1 MLTNNEIMEARD
13 KATLL
18 SIARPWP
25 IALTLATYLP
35 AGDLINLART
45 SIPLRAALH
54 GLQTPS
60 PADLQL
66 TSYSRSRPAL
76 HIGDHQTS
84 YWKRLKQAAPFLC
97 ASPTHT
103 KGSSPRPCRYCST
116 PICEACIVKDSF
128 AKGSANTFKN
138 RCRFLCKGCWN
149 SGNPH
154 RRCRFKDDRDSPQ
167 GGASRYNF
175 APGDGEFCA
184 CTIKDDGWLCI
195 SCKNMQNTE
204 ANASGSLQCFGEACS
219 VALEEDKDRRRIC
232 LWCDRPILRGRASFG
247 SRLAFD
253 QKMQD
258 ARAKR
263 GLSFE
268 DRTKKQQ
275 KLYRMSRRELRG
287 KEAVAQDPLA
297 DAPQF
302 VRHLD
307 TMNYQRFMRREHA
320 PSGEQVYQSKLGRWV
335 YDRNFLIEIG
345 RCCKRL
351 PKRSEFRNLTTRDGK
366 EPGRTNLEAGYWK
379 YENRG
384 NKRKQRDKRRQLE
397 PVSVL
402 ARAQSAEQ
410 VEADLPESE
419 TTGMNDDYAVALALQ
434 YELDREMAE
443 SLNAE
448 FVADAA
454 EVDTTQCERDPADS
468 DSDSD
473 DGSFSTARDF
483 TVEADQDIRDRQR
496 TLHHELTNDSV
507 FQNQKQSSNAT
518 LTYDSEN
525 ASLPSGLDDSQSS
538 IVPEPSLDLN
548 VTSNDLTSPPSLQT
562 QPEAEVD
569 GSNHQPNIEGPNEQ
583 STAGSFPGDRSPLYT
598 G

>member
-13 KATLL
+13 RATLL

-45 SIPLRAALH
+45 SILLRAALH
-54 GLQTPS
+54 GLQPPS
-60 PADLQL
+60 PADLQF

-103 KGSSPRPCRYCST
+103 KGSGPRPCRYCST
-116 PICEACIVKDSF
+116 PICEACIVRDSF
-128 AKGSANTFKN
+128 AKGSENTFKN
-138 RCRFLCKGCWN
+138 RYRFLCKGCWN

-154 RRCRFKDDRDSPQ
+154 RRCRFKGDRDSPQ

-195 SCKNMQNTE
+195 SCKTMQNTE
-204 ANASGSLQCFGEACS
+204 ANASGSQQCFGEACS
-219 VALEEDKDRRRIC
+219 VALGEDKDRRRIC
-232 LWCDRPILRGRASFG
+232 LWCDRPILGGRASFG

-253 QKMQD
+253 QKMQL

-268 DRTKKQQ
+268 GRTKKQQ
-275 KLYRMSRRELRG
+275 KLYKISRRELRG
-287 KEAVAQDPLA
+287 NEAVEQDPLA

-335 YDRNFLIEIG
+335 YDRDFLIEIG

-351 PKRSEFRNLTTRDGK
+351 PERSEFRNLTTGDGK
-366 EPGRTNLEAGYWK
+366 EPRRTNLEAGYWK
-379 YENRG
+379 CEGRG
-384 NKRKQRDKRRQLE
+384 NKRKQRDKRRRLE
-397 PVSVL
+397 PVSIL
-402 ARAQSAEQ
+402 ARARSAEH
-410 VEADLPESE
+410 VEVDLPESE
-419 TTGMNDDYAVALALQ
+419 TTDMNDDYAVALALQ

-454 EVDTTQCERDPADS
+454 EVDTTQFGRNPADS
-468 DSDSD
+468 DSDSN
-473 DGSFSTARDF
+473 GSFSTARDF

-496 TLHHELTNDSV
+496 TLHHELTDDTV
-507 FQNQKQSSNAT
+507 FQTNKQLSNST
-518 LTYDSEN
+518 LAYGSEN
-525 ASLPSGLDDSQSS
+525 ASLPSGPDDSQSP
-538 IVPEPSLDLN
+538 IVLEPSLDLN
-548 VTSNDLTSPPSLQT
+548 VISNDLISPPLLQT

-583 STAGSFPGDRSPLYT
+583 SAAGPFPSDRSPLYT

>member
-13 KATLL
+13 RATLL

-25 IALTLATYLP
+25 IAFTLATYLP

-45 SIPLRAALH
+45 SILFRAALH
-54 GLQTPS
+54 GLQPPS
-60 PADLQL
+60 PADLQF

-76 HIGDHQTS
+76 RIGDHQTS

-103 KGSSPRPCRYCST
+103 KGSSPQPCRYCST
-116 PICEACIVKDSF
+116 PICEACIVRDSF
-128 AKGSANTFKN
+128 AKGSENTFKN
-138 RCRFLCKGCWN
+138 RYRFLCKGCWN

-154 RRCRFKDDRDSPQ
+154 RRCRFKGDRGSSQ
-167 GGASRYNF
+167 GDASRYNF

-195 SCKNMQNTE
+195 SCKSMQNTE
-204 ANASGSLQCFGEACS
+204 ANASGSQQCFGEACY
-219 VALEEDKDRRRIC
+219 VALGEDKDRRRIC
-232 LWCDRPILRGRASFG
+232 LWCDRPVLGGRASFG

-253 QKMQD
+253 QKMQA
-258 ARAKR
+258 ARARR
-263 GLSFE
+263 GISFE

-287 KEAVAQDPLA
+287 NEAVEQDPLA

-351 PKRSEFRNLTTRDGK
+351 LERSKFRNLTTGDGK
-366 EPGRTNLEAGYWK
+366 EPRRTNLEAGYWK
-379 YENRG
+379 CESRG
-384 NKRKQRDKRRQLE
+384 NKRKQRRRLE
-397 PVSVL
+397 PVSIL
-402 ARAQSAEQ
+402 ARAQSAEH
-410 VEADLPESE
+410 VEVDLLESE
-419 TTGMNDDYAVALALQ
+419 TTDMNDDYAVALALQ

-454 EVDTTQCERDPADS
+454 EVDTTQFEHEPADS

-473 DGSFSTARDF
+473 EGSSRHFLTARDS
-483 TVEADQDIRDRQR
+483 TGEADRGIQDREHTI
-496 TLHHELTNDSV
+496 HPELIDDTV
-507 FQNQKQSSNAT
+507 FQSQTQPNNST
-518 LTYDSEN
+518 LTYSSEN
-525 ASLPSGLDDSQSS
+525 TKLPGGLDDSRSS
-538 IVPEPSLDLN
+538 IVPEPSPDVN
-548 VTSNDLTSPPSLQT
+548 VAGDGLTSLPLSRT
-562 QPEAEVD
+562 QSEAEVEE
-569 GSNHQPNIEGPNEQ
+569 SNHQANIEGPNEQ
-583 STAGSFPGDRSPLYT
+583 STAGPFPDDRSPMYT